1 VAAEE
6 KAGGGVGEVGRVD
19 IDVIAAV
26 AMFCIPIFGLR
37 FVTIQADPELKPV
50 QGRVVE
56 LELPEPKNEN
66 KT

>member
-1 VAAEE
+1 
-6 KAGGGVGEVGRVD
+6 
-19 IDVIAAV
+19 VIAAV